1 MTARDE
7 RGSMAVLTIGLTLVV
22 FAVAGLAIDGTQAF
36 IARRSLQSAADG
48 AAVAAAAQLDTS
60 IYYRSG
66 GSIVRLN
73 TRRAES
79 AAVRLLARRGI
90 DATVRLRSDEDGIE
104 LGLVSEIRTTW
115 LRLVGI
121 EAIPVSATARAEPF
135 PQDVSI
141 RR

>member
-1 MTARDE
+1 MKVRDE

-48 AAVAAAAQLDTS
+48 AAVAAAGEIDVTT
-60 IYYRSG
+60 YYRSG
-66 GSIVRLN
+66 GAIVRLDP
-73 TRRAES
+73 RRAES
-79 AAVRLLARRGI
+79 AAARSLALRGI
-90 DATVRLRSDEDGIE
+90 DATVRLRSDENGTE
-104 LGLVSEIRTTW
+104 LRLVSEVRTTW

-121 EAIPVSATARAEPF
+121 EAIPVSATSRAEPF
-135 PQDVSI
+135 PQNVFT